1 MPSPICEVR
10 AGTGAF
16 QSTTHGVDVSASAV
30 ITIRL
35 ADQSDVQSWSIQC
48 VTTDETN
55 DADVV
60 TTALTI
66 DSATKTAT
74 FTAPAPGSTL
84 RFRSLINNGLDANGV
99 VDDDYEATFCIYVP
113 TPGGKRVIA
122 ADETTEGH
130 PDFGWI
136 EPLNKIIRGRTVVAT
151 GDAVPTLAKRYPV
164 ADGDVRLIRA
174 VVKVQSA
181 DGSGAVQGEWDVR
194 AAYVRIAGVL
204 AAAYAP
210 SITALFTV
218 GAPGGP
224 SLTLNGDTDVD
235 LDVTGRPATDL
246 RWTVSDVAL

>member
-10 AGTGAF
+10 EGAGAF
-16 QSTTHGVDVSASAV
+16 QSTTHGVDVSAGAQL
-30 ITIRL
+30 TIRL

-55 DADVV
+55 DAE
-60 TTALTI
+60 ALTAALAI

-74 FTAPAPGSTL
+74 FTAPAPGSAL

-99 VDDDYEATFCIYVP
+99 VDDDYETTFCIYLP
-113 TPGGKRVIA
+113 TADGRRVIA

-151 GDAVPTLAKRYPV
+151 ADDVPTLAKRFPV
-164 ADGDVRLIRA
+164 SDGDVRLVRA

-194 AAYVRIAGVL
+194 AAYARVAGVL

-224 SLTLNGDTDVD
+224 SLALNGDTDVD
-235 LDVTGRPATDL
+235 LHVTGVAATDL
-246 RWTVSDVAL
+246 TWTVSDVAL

>member
-1 MPSPICEVR
+1 MPSPICDVR
-10 AGTGAF
+10 EGAGAY
-16 QSTTHGVDVSASAV
+16 QSTTYGVDVSADAA

-55 DADVV
+55 DAE
-60 TTALTI
+60 ALTAALAI

-84 RFRSLINNGLDANGV
+84 RFRSLINNGLDANGI

-113 TPGGKRVIA
+113 TPDGKRVIA

-151 GDAVPTLAKRYPV
+151 GDDVPTLAKRYPV
-164 ADGDVRLIRA
+164 GDGDVRLIRA
-174 VVKVQSA
+174 VVKVQST

-194 AAYVRIAGVL
+194 AAYARVAGVL

-210 SITALFTV
+210 STTALFTV
-218 GAPGGP
+218 GGPAGP
-224 SLTLNGDTDVD
+224 SLALNGDTDVD
-235 LDVTGRPATDL
+235 LNITGVAAMDL
-246 RWTVSDVAL
+246 AWTVSDVAL

>member
-1 MPSPICEVR
+1 MPSPMCEVR
-10 AGTGAF
+10 EGAGAF

-55 DADVV
+55 DAEAV
-60 TTALTI
+60 TAALGI

-99 VDDDYEATFCIYVP
+99 VDDDYDATFCIYVP
-113 TPGGKRVIA
+113 TPDGKRVIA

-130 PDFGWI
+130 PDFGWV
-136 EPLNKIIRGRTVVAT
+136 EPLNKIIRGRAVVAT
-151 GDAVPTLAKRYPV
+151 NDDALTLAKRYPV
-164 ADGDVRLIRA
+164 VDGDVRLIRA

-194 AAYVRIAGVL
+194 AAYVRVAGVL

-210 SITALFTV
+210 IITAAFTV

-224 SLTLNGDTDVD
+224 SLALNDDTDVD
-235 LDVTGRPATDL
+235 LNITGVVATDL
-246 RWTVSDVAL
+246 TWTVSDAAL